1 MMSIL
6 VWIEQNDG
14 QALSNCWE
22 VLAKAKE
29 LAGELETGVAALLI
43 GDEVDEAARQAF
55 SYGAD
60 AVYAAVDASLSRFRL
75 QPYAAIAED
84 AVERVGATAFLTNA
98 SIRGGI
104 MAATVACR
112 QQAGIAANATD
123 LRVESG
129 KLIAAR
135 TIYSGNIRAEIHFES
150 RLAVASVRP
159 RSFPMP
165 QPANGAGAPEML
177 DVALTE
183 DEIRQ
188 KVTDFRA
195 ADAGEISLT
204 DAHII
209 VSGGRGV
216 AEDPQKGFE
225 LVGELAQA
233 LGAALG
239 ASRAAVDAGY
249 IPYKHQVGQTGKTVR
264 PDLYIACGISGA
276 IQHLAGMGN
285 SKIIVAINKDP
296 DAPIFE
302 RAKYG
307 IVDDLFKAVP
317 ALTAEFRKR
326 LNDGDFQ

>member
-1 MMSIL
+1 MSIL

-14 QALSNCWE
+14 QAVSNCWE
-22 VLAKAKE
+22 LLAKAKE
-29 LAGELETGVAALLI
+29 LAAEPETGVAALLI

-60 AVYAAVDASLSRFRL
+60 AVYTAVDASLSHFRL
-75 QPYAAIAED
+75 QPFAAIAEQ
-84 AVERVGATAFLTNA
+84 AVHQIGATVFLTNA

-104 MAATVACR
+104 LAATVACR
-112 QQAGIAANATD
+112 QQAGIAANASD
-123 LRVESG
+123 LRMESG
-129 KLIAAR
+129 KLVATR

-150 RLAVASVRP
+150 RLAVVSVRP

-165 QPANGAGAPEML
+165 RPVNGSGRVETL
-177 DVALTE
+177 DVELNE
-183 DEIRQ
+183 DDIRQ
-188 KVTDFRA
+188 KIVDFRT
-195 ADAGEISLT
+195 ADPGEISLT

-216 AEDPQKGFE
+216 AADPQRGFE
-225 LVGELAQA
+225 LVGELAQT

-239 ASRAAVDAGY
+239 ASRAAVDAGF

-285 SKIIVAINKDP
+285 SKLIVAINKDR

-307 IVDDLFKAVP
+307 IVADLFEAVP
-317 ALTAEFRKR
+317 ALTAEFKKR
-326 LNDGDFQ
+326 LN

>member
-1 MMSIL
+1 MAIL
-6 VWIEQNDG
+6 VWIELNEG
-14 QALSNCWE
+14 QAVSNCWE
-22 VLAKAKE
+22 LLGKAKE
-29 LAGELETGVAALLI
+29 LGREMGADVAALLI
-43 GDEVDEAARQAF
+43 GSDVNEAAQQALA
-55 SYGAD
+55 YGAD
-60 AVYAAVDASLSRFRL
+60 QVYAATDSSLGSYRL
-75 QPYAAIAED
+75 QPFAAIAEQ
-84 AVERVGATAFLTNA
+84 AVKHSGATAFLTNA
-98 SIRGGI
+98 SIRGGVL
-104 MAATVACR
+104 AATVACR
-112 QQAGIAANATD
+112 QDAGIAANATD
-123 LRVESG
+123 LWVEEG
-129 KLIAAR
+129 KLVAAR
-135 TIYSGNIRAEIHFES
+135 TIYSGNINARIHFES
-150 RLAVASVRP
+150 PLAVASVRP
-159 RSFPMP
+159 RSFAMP
-165 QPANGAGAPEML
+165 QPAEASGTVEKL
-177 DVALTE
+177 DVAHSE

-195 ADAGEISLT
+195 VDAGEVSLT

-216 AEDPQKGFE
+216 AADPPKGFE
-225 LVGELAQA
+225 LVGELART

-264 PDLYIACGISGA
+264 PDLYLACGISGA

-296 DAPIFE
+296 DAPIFQ

-326 LNDGDFQ
+326 LN

>member
-1 MMSIL
+1 MAIL

-14 QALSNCWE
+14 QAVSNCWE
-22 VLAKAKE
+22 LLDKAKVLGQE
-29 LAGELETGVAALLI
+29 LGAEVAALLI
-43 GDEVDEAARQAF
+43 GSDVDDSAQQAVA
-55 SYGAD
+55 YGAD
-60 AVYAAVDASLSRFRL
+60 HVYAAAAPHLAHFRL
-75 QPYAAIAED
+75 QPYAAIAEQAVARTD
-84 AVERVGATAFLTNA
+84 AVAFLTNA
-98 SIRGGI
+98 SIRGGVL
-104 MAATVACR
+104 AATVACR
-112 QQAGIAANATD
+112 RNAGIAANASD
-123 LRVESG
+123 LWVEDG
-129 KLIAAR
+129 RLVAAR
-135 TIYSGNIRAEIHFES
+135 TIYSGNIQARIQFES
-150 RLAVASVRP
+150 SLAVASVRP

-165 QPANGAGAPEML
+165 APTDGSGSVDNL
-177 DVALTE
+177 DVRTQE
-183 DEIRQ
+183 DDIRQ
-188 KVTDFRA
+188 KISDFRA
-195 ADAGEISLT
+195 ADAGEVSLT

-225 LVGELAQA
+225 LVGELASA

-285 SKIIVAINKDP
+285 SKIIVAINKDA
-296 DAPIFE
+296 DAPIFQ

-307 IVDDLFKAVP
+307 IVDDLFSAVP

-326 LNDGDFQ
+326 L

>member
-1 MMSIL
+1 MSIL

-14 QALSNCWE
+14 QAVSNCWE
-22 VLAKAKE
+22 LLAKAKE
-29 LAGELETGVAALLI
+29 LAAEPETGVAALLI

-60 AVYAAVDASLSRFRL
+60 AVFTAVDASLSHFRL
-75 QPYAAIAED
+75 QPFAAIAEQ
-84 AVERVGATAFLTNA
+84 AVDQIGATVFLTNA

-104 MAATVACR
+104 LAATVACR
-112 QQAGIAANATD
+112 QQAGIAANASD
-123 LRVESG
+123 LRMESG
-129 KLIAAR
+129 KLVATR

-165 QPANGAGAPEML
+165 QPVNGSERVETL
-177 DVALTE
+177 DVELNE
-183 DEIRQ
+183 DDIRQ
-188 KVTDFRA
+188 KIVDFRT
-195 ADAGEISLT
+195 ADPDEISLT

-216 AEDPQKGFE
+216 AADPQRGFE
-225 LVGELAQA
+225 LVGELAQT

-239 ASRAAVDAGY
+239 ASRAAVDAGF

-285 SKIIVAINKDP
+285 SKLIVAINKDR

-307 IVDDLFKAVP
+307 IVADLFEAVP
-317 ALTAEFRKR
+317 ALTAEFKKR
-326 LNDGDFQ
+326 LN

>member
-1 MMSIL
+1 MTMTIL

-14 QALSNCWE
+14 QAVSNCWE
-22 VLAKAKE
+22 LLAKAKE
-29 LAGELETGVAALLI
+29 LGRELGAGVAALLI
-43 GDEVDEAARQAF
+43 GNEVGAAAQQAV

-60 AVYAAVDASLSRFRL
+60 LVVAATASNLAHFRL
-75 QPYAAIAED
+75 QPYAAIAEQ
-84 AVERVGATAFLTNA
+84 AVERTGAVAFLANA
-98 SIRGGI
+98 SIRGGVL
-104 MAATVACR
+104 AATVACR
-112 QQAGIAANATD
+112 RNAGIAANATD
-123 LRVESG
+123 LWVEDG
-129 KLIAAR
+129 RLVAGR
-135 TIYSGNIRAEIHFES
+135 TIYSGNIQARIHFES
-150 RLAVASVRP
+150 PLAVASVRP

-165 QPANGAGAPEML
+165 APADATGEVENLNVEAN
-177 DVALTE
+177 E
-183 DEIRQ
+183 DDIRL
-188 KVTDFRA
+188 KISDFLA

-225 LVGELAQA
+225 LVGELASTM
-233 LGAALG
+233 GAALG

-285 SKIIVAINKDP
+285 SKIIVAINKDA
-296 DAPIFE
+296 DAPIFQ

-307 IVDDLFKAVP
+307 IVDDLFKTVP
-317 ALTAEFRKR
+317 ALTAEFSKR
-326 LNDGDFQ
+326 LK

>member
-1 MMSIL
+1 MAIL

-14 QALSNCWE
+14 QAVSNCWE
-22 VLAKAKE
+22 LLAKAKE
-29 LAGELETGVAALLI
+29 LGREMEADVAALLI
-43 GDEVDEAARQAF
+43 GSDVDEAAQQALA
-55 SYGAD
+55 YGAD
-60 AVYAAVDASLSRFRL
+60 KVYAATDSSLANYRL
-75 QPYAAIAED
+75 QPYAAIAEQ
-84 AVERVGATAFLTNA
+84 AVKHSGAAAFLTNA
-98 SIRGGI
+98 SIRGGVL
-104 MAATVACR
+104 AATVACR
-112 QQAGIAANATD
+112 QHAGIAANATD
-123 LRVESG
+123 LWVEDG
-129 KLIAAR
+129 KLVAAR
-135 TIYSGNIRAEIHFES
+135 TIYSGNISARVHFES
-150 RLAVASVRP
+150 SLAVASVRP

-165 QPANGAGAPEML
+165 QPVEASGTVEML
-177 DVALTE
+177 DVAYSE
-183 DEIRQ
+183 EGIRQ

-195 ADAGEISLT
+195 VDAGEVSLT

-216 AEDPQKGFE
+216 AADPPKGFE
-225 LVGELAQA
+225 LVGELART

-239 ASRAAVDAGY
+239 ASRAAVDAGF

-296 DAPIFE
+296 DAPIFQ

-317 ALTAEFRKR
+317 ALTAAFSKR
-326 LNDGDFQ
+326 LN

>member
-1 MMSIL
+1 MAIL

-14 QALSNCWE
+14 QAVSNCWE
-22 VLAKAKE
+22 LLAKAKE
-29 LAGELETGVAALLI
+29 LGREMGADVAALLI
-43 GDEVDEAARQAF
+43 GSDVDEAAQQALA
-55 SYGAD
+55 YGAD
-60 AVYAAVDASLSRFRL
+60 KVYAATDSSLANYRL
-75 QPYAAIAED
+75 QPYADIAEQ
-84 AVERVGATAFLTNA
+84 AVKHSGAAAFLTNA
-98 SIRGGI
+98 SIRGGVL
-104 MAATVACR
+104 AATVACR
-112 QQAGIAANATD
+112 QHAGIAANATD
-123 LRVESG
+123 LWVEDG
-129 KLIAAR
+129 KLVAAR
-135 TIYSGNIRAEIHFES
+135 TIYSGNISARIHFES
-150 RLAVASVRP
+150 SLAVASVRP

-165 QPANGAGAPEML
+165 QPVEASGTVEIL
-177 DVALTE
+177 DVAYSE

-195 ADAGEISLT
+195 VDAGEVSLT

-216 AEDPQKGFE
+216 AADPPKGFE
-225 LVGELAQA
+225 LVGDLART

-285 SKIIVAINKDP
+285 SKLIVAINKDP

-326 LNDGDFQ
+326 LN

>member
-1 MMSIL
+1 MTMTIL

-14 QALSNCWE
+14 QAVSNCWE
-22 VLAKAKE
+22 LLAKAKE
-29 LAGELETGVAALLI
+29 LGRELGAGVAALLI
-43 GDEVDEAARQAF
+43 GNDVGAAAQQAV

-60 AVYAAVDASLSRFRL
+60 LVVAATASNLAHFRL
-75 QPYAAIAED
+75 QPYAAIAEQ
-84 AVERVGATAFLTNA
+84 AVERTGAVAFLANA
-98 SIRGGI
+98 SIRGGVL
-104 MAATVACR
+104 AATIACR
-112 QQAGIAANATD
+112 HNAGIAANATD
-123 LRVESG
+123 LWVEDG
-129 KLIAAR
+129 RLVAGR
-135 TIYSGNIRAEIHFES
+135 TIYSGNIQVRIHFES
-150 RLAVASVRP
+150 PLAVASVRP

-165 QPANGAGAPEML
+165 APADATGEVENLNVEAN
-177 DVALTE
+177 E
-183 DEIRQ
+183 DDIRL
-188 KVTDFRA
+188 KISDFRA

-225 LVGELAQA
+225 LVGELASTM
-233 LGAALG
+233 GAALG

-285 SKIIVAINKDP
+285 SKIIVAINKDA
-296 DAPIFE
+296 DAPIFQ

-307 IVDDLFKAVP
+307 IVDDLFKTVP
-317 ALTAEFRKR
+317 ALTAEFSKR
-326 LNDGDFQ
+326 LK

>member
-1 MMSIL
+1 MAIL

-14 QALSNCWE
+14 QAVSNCWE

-29 LAGELETGVAALLI
+29 LGREMGADVAALLI
-43 GDEVDEAARQAF
+43 GSDMDEAAQQALA
-55 SYGAD
+55 YGAD
-60 AVYAAVDASLSRFRL
+60 KVYAATDSSLANYRL
-75 QPYAAIAED
+75 QPYAAIAEQ
-84 AVERVGATAFLTNA
+84 AVKDSGAAAFLTNA
-98 SIRGGI
+98 SIRGGVL
-104 MAATVACR
+104 AATVACR
-112 QQAGIAANATD
+112 QHAGIAANATD
-123 LRVESG
+123 LWVEDG
-129 KLIAAR
+129 KLVAAR
-135 TIYSGNIRAEIHFES
+135 TVYSGNISARIHFES
-150 RLAVASVRP
+150 SLAVASVRP

-165 QPANGAGAPEML
+165 QPVEASGTVEIL
-177 DVALTE
+177 DVAYSE

-195 ADAGEISLT
+195 VDAGEVSLT

-216 AEDPQKGFE
+216 AADPPKGFE
-225 LVGELAQA
+225 LVGELART

-296 DAPIFE
+296 DAPIFQ

-317 ALTAEFRKR
+317 ALTAAFSKR
-326 LNDGDFQ
+326 LN